1 VSDSPPYAPFA
12 ASQAPTA
19 MVSSVDQ
26 LASAAGLRVLVAG
39 GNAVDAAVA
48 ANAVLSVTLP
58 NQCGLGGDL
67 FALVHRSGEDPVAL
81 NASGRSGSGADPAA
95 LRADGHQDMPFQR
108 HFASVTVPGCVDGWL
123 ALHER
128 FGRLDLAAV
137 LAPAIGY
144 ARHGFPASPFLA
156 RAVTGAA
163 EDIRQEMG
171 AGEGLASGQRIRR
184 LDTAR
189 MLEAIARGGRSGFY
203 LGEFGEALVRLG
215 AGLFTEAD
223 MGEDNADWVTPL
235 SIRAWGRDVWTIPPG
250 SQGYLT
256 LSAAWMADQ
265 VGLPEDPAD
274 PLWAHLL
281 IEAARQAAYDRL
293 DVLHEGA
300 NGAEL
305 LSPGRL
311 GPRAARIDPERAG
324 HLPPP
329 AARGGTTY
337 LCAVDGDGMAVSLMQ
352 SNAMGFGS
360 ELVAPGT
367 GVFLHNRGLG
377 FNLRDGHPAEYGPR
391 RRPPHTLAPVLVTE
405 AGRQLAAVLGTR
417 GGDAQPQVVLQLLAL
432 LLNTGRDAAEAVAAG
447 RWMLTRPGPAGTG
460 FETWAAG
467 GEVRVGLEGNAP
479 AAWADGL
486 AKRGH
491 DVVVLG
497 PFSHEFGHAQAIVRR
512 AGGWEGAADPRS
524 LAGAAIGF

>member
-1 VSDSPPYAPFA
+1 MSDSPTYAPFTV
-12 ASQAPTA
+12 SQAPTA

-26 LASAAGLRVLVAG
+26 LASAAGLRALLAG
-39 GNAVDAAVA
+39 GSAVDAAVA

-81 NASGRSGSGADPAA
+81 NASGRAGSGADPAA
-95 LRADGHQDMPFQR
+95 LRADGHQVMPFRR
-108 HFASVTVPGCVDGWL
+108 HLGSVTVPGCVDGWL

-128 FGRLDLAAV
+128 FGRLDLPAV
-137 LAPAIGY
+137 LAAAIGY
-144 ARHGFPASPFLA
+144 ARDGFPASPFLA
-156 RAVTGAA
+156 GAVTGAA
-163 EDIRQEMG
+163 EDIRQEMAAEG
-171 AGEGLASGQRIRR
+171 GLAIGQRVRR
-184 LDTAR
+184 PDNAR
-189 MLEAIARGGRSGFY
+189 LLETIAAVGRAGFY

-215 AGLFTEAD
+215 AGQFTEAD
-223 MGEDNADWVTPL
+223 LRVDNADWVTPL
-235 SIRAWGRDVWTIPPG
+235 SVRAWGRDVWTVPPG

-265 VGLPEDPAD
+265 IGLPEDPAD

-281 IEAARQAAYDRL
+281 IEATRQAAYDRL
-293 DVLHEGA
+293 DALHDGA
-300 NGAEL
+300 NGPEL
-305 LSPGRL
+305 LSPDRL
-311 GPRAARIDPERAG
+311 GPRVARIDPERAG
-324 HLPPP
+324 RLRPP

-360 ELVAPGT
+360 ELVVPGT
-367 GVFLHNRGLG
+367 GVFLHNRGIG
-377 FNLRDGHPAEYGPR
+377 FNLSDGHPAEYGPR

-405 AGRQLAAVLGTR
+405 TGRQLAAVLGTR

-432 LLNTGRDAAEAVAAG
+432 LLNAGRDAADAVAAG
-447 RWMLTRPGPAGTG
+447 RWMLAHPGGGTG

-467 GEVRVGLEGNAP
+467 GEVRVGVEEHAP
-479 AAWADGL
+479 PAWAEGL
-486 AKRGH
+486 TRRGH
-491 DVVVLG
+491 AVEVRG
-497 PFSHEFGHAQAIVRR
+497 PFAHEFGHAQAIVRR
-512 AGGWEGAADPRS
+512 AGGLEGAADPRS